1 MLVCRLELDVVIDG
15 EYLMGDTSMM
25 IEGGGSKAY
34 QLLYSPLV
42 PKIHNGSVAFLN
54 PKVQPT
60 TLFSQISKNVMRP
73 CIAYM

>member
-1 MLVCRLELDVVIDG
+1 LELDVVIDG

-54 PKVQPT
+54 PKVE
-60 TLFSQISKNVMRP
+60 
-73 CIAYM
+73 